1 MSTAEHLL
9 YEFPCNEKIRTYLRL
24 EALFQRFDW
33 FCEQTSAIA
42 HQAGISALFDL
53 LDATARSDLRH
64 ELIQELERQRQRLIA
79 KNASAD
85 SDMAAHL
92 AEIGAAIQAVSD
104 SVGRTT
110 QSVRENQ
117 WLQIIRTRQS
127 IAGGTCEFDLPQMHL
142 WMNTAPEIRRR
153 ELQSYVSTLEP
164 IRTGTML
171 LLRIFR
177 ANSHC
182 QSLTAVNGT
191 SQFSMN
197 RNQNCALVQ
206 IWLPADSTVVPEVS
220 ANKYMLWIRFSRPDE
235 NHKLHLARTEEIP
248 FRLGLCTPS

>member
-85 SDMAAHL
+85 PDMAAHL

-127 IAGGTCEFDLPQMHL
+127 IAG
-142 WMNTAPEIRRR
+142 AP
-153 ELQSYVSTLEP
+153 
-164 IRTGTML
+164 
-171 LLRIFR
+171 
-177 ANSHC
+177 ANSTC
-182 QSLTAVNGT
+182 RRCT
-191 SQFSMN
+191 S
-197 RNQNCALVQ
+197 
-206 IWLPADSTVVPEVS
+206 
-220 ANKYMLWIRFSRPDE
+220 
-235 NHKLHLARTEEIP
+235 
-248 FRLGLCTPS
+248 G

>member
-1 MSTAEHLL
+1 
-9 YEFPCNEKIRTYLRL
+9 
-24 EALFQRFDW
+24 
-33 FCEQTSAIA
+33 
-42 HQAGISALFDL
+42 AGISALFDL

-85 SDMAAHL
+85 PDMAAHL

-142 WMNTAPEIRRR
+142 WMNTTPEIRRR

-191 SQFSMN
+191 YQFSMN

>member
-1 MSTAEHLL
+1 M
-9 YEFPCNEKIRTYLRL
+9 
-24 EALFQRFDW
+24 
-33 FCEQTSAIA
+33 
-42 HQAGISALFDL
+42 
-53 LDATARSDLRH
+53 
-64 ELIQELERQRQRLIA
+64 
-79 KNASAD
+79 
-85 SDMAAHL
+85 
-92 AEIGAAIQAVSD
+92 
-104 SVGRTT
+104 
-110 QSVRENQ
+110 
-117 WLQIIRTRQS
+117 QIIRTRQS

-191 SQFSMN
+191 YQFSMN

>member
-85 SDMAAHL
+85 PDMAAHL

-191 SQFSMN
+191 YPRPSRHPCRHSGSCRHHEVPKPRSHQWMHQKEPMHDLRHLTSM
-197 RNQNCALVQ
+197 
-206 IWLPADSTVVPEVS
+206 
-220 ANKYMLWIRFSRPDE
+220 
-235 NHKLHLARTEEIP
+235 KLQPL
-248 FRLGLCTPS
+248 L

>member
-1 MSTAEHLL
+1 MTNNKSNTNLK
-9 YEFPCNEKIRTYLRL
+9 PKIK
-24 EALFQRFDW
+24 
-33 FCEQTSAIA
+33 SAFR
-42 HQAGISALFDL
+42 QAGGYVTRKDIGKAI
-53 LDATARSDLRH
+53 RLR
-64 ELIQELERQRQRLIA
+64 
-79 KNASAD
+79 
-85 SDMAAHL
+85 
-92 AEIGAAIQAVSD
+92 
-104 SVGRTT
+104 
-110 QSVRENQ
+110 RED
-117 WLQIIRTRQS
+117 RP
-127 IAGGTCEFDLPQMHL
+127 EFDRIIAATQMHL

-191 SQFSMN
+191 YQFSMN

>member
-85 SDMAAHL
+85 PDMAAHL
-92 AEIGAAIQAVSD
+92 AFRPFRILSD
-104 SVGRTT
+104 
-110 QSVRENQ
+110 
-117 WLQIIRTRQS
+117 
-127 IAGGTCEFDLPQMHL
+127 A
-142 WMNTAPEIRRR
+142 RRR
-153 ELQSYVSTLEP
+153 ACVKTNGCRSSARARALQAAP
-164 IRTGTML
+164 
-171 LLRIFR
+171 
-177 ANSHC
+177 ANSTC
-182 QSLTAVNGT
+182 RRCT
-191 SQFSMN
+191 S
-197 RNQNCALVQ
+197 
-206 IWLPADSTVVPEVS
+206 
-220 ANKYMLWIRFSRPDE
+220 
-235 NHKLHLARTEEIP
+235 
-248 FRLGLCTPS
+248 G

>member
-85 SDMAAHL
+85 PDMAAHL

-110 QSVRENQ
+110 QSVRENHGCRSSARARA
-117 WLQIIRTRQS
+117 LQAAPANS
-127 IAGGTCEFDLPQMHL
+127 TCRRCTV

-191 SQFSMN
+191 YQFSMN

>member
-85 SDMAAHL
+85 PDMAAHL

-104 SVGRTT
+104 
-110 QSVRENQ
+110 
-117 WLQIIRTRQS
+117 L
-127 IAGGTCEFDLPQMHL
+127 
-142 WMNTAPEIRRR
+142 
-153 ELQSYVSTLEP
+153 
-164 IRTGTML
+164 
-171 LLRIFR
+171 
-177 ANSHC
+177 
-182 QSLTAVNGT
+182 SL
-191 SQFSMN
+191 
-197 RNQNCALVQ
+197 
-206 IWLPADSTVVPEVS
+206 IH
-220 ANKYMLWIRFSRPDE
+220 I
-235 NHKLHLARTEEIP
+235 
-248 FRLGLCTPS
+248 

>member
-1 MSTAEHLL
+1 MLAHAGLLAALDLVGDAGALAALGAHHLHL
-9 YEFPCNEKIRTYLRL
+9 AGGNGGLAL
-24 EALFQRFDW
+24 HDAALF
-33 FCEQTSAIA
+33 A
-42 HQAGISALFDL
+42 L
-53 LDATARSDLRH
+53 LDAPARSDLRH

-85 SDMAAHL
+85 PDMGAHL

-191 SQFSMN
+191 YQFSMN